1 MNEENQRRRTRRRER
16 PVKKKK
22 GRILA
27 ICLAALV
34 LAGAV
39 YGVHT
44 WADYSGSFQ
53 SSAEVTVKIPSG
65 SSGRQIAAQ
74 LAEDG
79 IISHKT
85 VFYYYM
91 RMTGAGAG
99 LKPGS
104 YVLRSDMSYAEI
116 VEALSARQRA
126 GRCGTG
132 HLPGGSLPAG
142 DRGSAGG
149 KGCLPGR

>member
-65 SSGRQIAAQ
+65 SSGDRSPLSWLKTASSAIRRYS
-74 LAEDG
+74 
-79 IISHKT
+79 IIIC
-85 VFYYYM
+85 V
-91 RMTGAGAG
+91 
-99 LKPGS
+99 
-104 YVLRSDMSYAEI
+104 
-116 VEALSARQRA
+116 
-126 GRCGTG
+126 
-132 HLPGGSLPAG
+132 
-142 DRGSAGG
+142 
-149 KGCLPGR
+149 

>member
-53 SSAEVTVKIPSG
+53 SSAEV
-65 SSGRQIAAQ
+65 
-74 LAEDG
+74 
-79 IISHKT
+79 
-85 VFYYYM
+85 
-91 RMTGAGAG
+91 
-99 LKPGS
+99 
-104 YVLRSDMSYAEI
+104 
-116 VEALSARQRA
+116 
-126 GRCGTG
+126 
-132 HLPGGSLPAG
+132 
-142 DRGSAGG
+142 
-149 KGCLPGR
+149 